1 MAKKKRGRLDQS
13 SRRADET
20 PTSPREA
27 PHEGVAAV
35 AVAAEKAPER
45 RKTPP
50 EAKAGWILIAFAL
63 LLVGVLVVPNAL
75 GFARRAQHALI
86 GETAPELD
94 LLVAKNGVAGV
105 SEGSTLRLAQ
115 LQGQPILL
123 DFWASW
129 CGPCA
134 MQAPILERLSQR
146 YAKDGLVVVGINV
159 DDAPEVARHYAEK
172 RQLSYPIVVD
182 ANDESQ
188 KLYGVRS
195 LPSVVLVDR
204 KGKVRQF
211 WAGVVDESVLDE
223 EIGQVIGSGP

>member
-1 MAKKKRGRLDQS
+1 V
-13 SRRADET
+13 
-20 PTSPREA
+20 A
-27 PHEGVAAV
+27 P
-35 AVAAEKAPER
+35 EKAPDR
-45 RKTPP
+45 RKTAP
-50 EAKAGWILIAFAL
+50 EAKAGWVLIAFAL
-63 LLVGVLVVPNAL
+63 VLVGVLVLPNVL

-86 GETAPELD
+86 GEAAPDLD

-105 SEGSTLRLAQ
+105 AEGSTLRLAQ
-115 LQGQPILL
+115 LRGQPVLL

-146 YAKDGLVVVGINV
+146 YGKDGLVVVGVNV

-172 RQLSYPIVVD
+172 RELSYPIVVD
-182 ANDESQ
+182 VRDEAQ

-223 EIGQVIGSGP
+223 EIGQVIGAAP